1 MPAATSL
8 EATVRAANG
17 TGAVRAVRREGKV
30 PAIVYGGAGE
40 TVSLSLE
47 LRAVNRALNIVG
59 LMTKTIDLTIDGK
72 TEVVKLQD
80 VQRHPVTEAPLHL
93 DFLRVAG

>member
-8 EATVRAANG
+8 EATVRAVDG
-17 TGAVRAVRREGKV
+17 TGAVRAVRRDDKV

-40 TVSLSLE
+40 PVAVSLE

-59 LMTKTIDLTIDGK
+59 LMSKTIDLNIEGK

-80 VQRHPVTEAPLHL
+80 VQRHPVTEAPLHI